1 MTQSPLQ
8 PTVGELL
15 ATMTTQVSTLIKD
28 EIELVKTQLAEKGKL
43 LGVGVGLFVG
53 AALFGFLALLV
64 LITTAI
70 LALALVLPAWAAAL
84 IIAVVL
90 LLVAGALAFIGKKQ
104 LDAGN
109 QINPDIGANV
119 KQDIEVVK
127 EGLQS

>member
-28 EIELVKTQLAEKGKL
+28 EIELVKTQLADKGKL

-84 IIAVVL
+84 IMGGVL
-90 LLVAGALAFIGKKQ
+90 LLIAAVLGLIGKKQ
-104 LDAGN
+104 LDAAN
-109 QINPDIGANV
+109 QVKPDVAGNV

-127 EGLQS
+127 EGLQP